1 MNKHPSSFFKKKN
14 SNNKYR
20 RRPPEWMRYF
30 LRKRSWRRLGLVNFA
45 YLKCCLKQR
54 TLAWLHARCYRTGFL
69 LDSLAS
75 ARIFNLPLNLLA
87 MNFCFCLDSTVFS
100 SNHKSNPEMKKQWLV
115 AKGLVEIVDMI
126 VCQLEHHLTDT
137 HLTQMM
143 FCNVFRRHFSS
154 RHPLY
159 TIIQTHCQGTTPA
172 TMLGLPKL
180 IKENQYTDNLF
191 YFGGKG
197 ARKLVNKHYI
207 RQHYDDT
214 DFRLILKVK
223 TPFLKKSMC
232 IWSQTTFW
240 IRLPFC

>member
-1 MNKHPSSFFKKKN
+1 MNALLPQEEILKKAWAGKFCVSQTLLETKNVGMVTCSVLLHRFSPRLTCICKDFQSSFELT
-14 SNNKYR
+14 SN
-20 RRPPEWMRYF
+20 EF
-30 LRKRSWRRLGLVNFA
+30 F
-45 YLKCCLKQR
+45 
-54 TLAWLHARCYRTGFL
+54 
-69 LDSLAS
+69 
-75 ARIFNLPLNLLA
+75 
-87 MNFCFCLDSTVFS
+87 FCLDSTVFS

-159 TIIQTHCQGTTPA
+159 TIIQIHCQGTTPA
-172 TMLGLPKL
+172 TMLGLPVL

-207 RQHYDDT
+207 RQHYDDN

-232 IWSQTTFW
+232 IWSQTTFR